1 MRLGRPETVR
11 LLLTAAL
18 FLQPQAPSAHLRPH
32 EVPGGWRWHPH
43 SWGNAPRKEDRD
55 SHRGV
60 GRRAAD
66 VTGGALLPRVQA
78 EGSAG

>member
-1 MRLGRPETVR
+1 MRLGRPEPVH
-11 LLLTAAL
+11 LPLTAAL

-32 EVPGGWRWHPH
+32 EVPGGRGGYPH
-43 SWGNAPRKEDRD
+43 SWGYTTRTEVRD

-60 GRRAAD
+60 GRRATD
-66 VTGGALLPRVQA
+66 VTGRALLPRVQA